1 MGNRTRWYQ
10 TLGMDTRHKARACA
24 YLSAAEIEH
33 TGSAWCSRTVH
44 AISVLKNLTVPCT
57 LPYIITGG
65 RGPPHQKPHVF
76 AVNLPPVPH
85 KETKV
90 PTLHSAFASQ
100 TRHFAVRLVAEL
112 RKAGDEIFQAL

>member
-57 LPYIITGG
+57 LPYSVTGG
-65 RGPPHQKPHVF
+65 RGPHTKNHTFSLSAYHPCHIKKQKCQPYI
-76 AVNLPPVPH
+76 LPLQVKH
-85 KETKV
+85 DIS
-90 PTLHSAFASQ
+90 LFDLWQSCA
-100 TRHFAVRLVAEL
+100 RLVMKSFKL
-112 RKAGDEIFQAL
+112 